1 MPPFCFWELEFRFS
15 RLQGAHFTSWTT
27 FPVPFLAVF
36 NQTPLQSARVLRML
50 PSSCWGATT
59 ARPLSHLPGYCHRC
73 CLSTG
78 ICDKAPCTWL
88 TSSSF
93 PALVTLCPD
102 SIPFHH
108 RCSSWYTWA
117 LTFHPGLCFPCV
129 FSLTTHQLI
138 HSWGVSLPPPLVL
151 TSLTQGF
158 LSIHPMDH
166 LLPHHS
172 WDIGSC
178 LKQKPAWFSS
188 DSISFLWGHWGSSTL
203 VPGTEI
209 LLPPASWHKIPLSTK
224 ERKRRKREG
233 SQLSLRQ
240 IPPICCV
247 SSHFLSQSSFLQATT
262 LLQTNFALNICHE

>member
-1 MPPFCFWELEFRFS
+1 MPSFCFGELEFRFS

-27 FPVPFLAVF
+27 LPVPFLAVF

-59 ARPLSHLPGYCHRC
+59 VRPLSHLPGYCHRC

-78 ICDKAPCTWL
+78 ICDKSPCTWL

-166 LLPHHS
+166 LLPPS
-172 WDIGSC
+172 KLGYRRLS
-178 LKQKPAWFSS
+178 K
-188 DSISFLWGHWGSSTL
+188 
-203 VPGTEI
+203 TEARLI
-209 LLPPASWHKIPLSTK
+209 QLRFHLLPLGTLRFLNSCTRYRDSPSTC
-224 ERKRRKREG
+224 
-233 SQLSLRQ
+233 LM
-240 IPPICCV
+240 
-247 SSHFLSQSSFLQATT
+247 A
-262 LLQTNFALNICHE
+262 